1 MKIGLQAL
9 GSAVLGLVAF
19 GLLLFLPA
27 GTFDYW
33 QAWAFIGVFIVTSIG
48 PSIYLAVKDPAAL
61 ERRMQAGPGAE
72 TRTVQKV
79 IVSALFAVFGGLMV
93 FSALDHRFGWSSV
106 PPAVSVAGDVMVAIG
121 LGFALV
127 VVIQNSYAAAN
138 VRVESGQ
145 QVVTTGVYGFVRHPM
160 YLGTLIL
167 TIGTPLALG
176 SWWGLL
182 FLVPGVVVLVF
193 RILDEE
199 KLLRQDLAGYDE
211 YAEQVRYRLVPHVW

>member
-79 IVSALFAVFGGLMV
+79 IVSALFAAFGGLMV

-106 PPAVSVAGDVMVAIG
+106 PPAVSVAGDAVVAIG
-121 LGFALV
+121 LGFAMF

-160 YLGTLIL
+160 YLGGLIL
-167 TIGTPLALG
+167 MIGTPLALG

-182 FLVPGVVVLVF
+182 FLVPGVAVLVF

>member
-1 MKIGLQAL
+1 MRIGLQAL
-9 GSAVLGLVAF
+9 GSSAMGLVAF

-48 PSIYLAVKDPAAL
+48 PSIYLAVNDPAAL

-79 IVSALFAVFGGLMV
+79 IVSALFVVFGGLMV
-93 FSALDHRFGWSSV
+93 FSALDRRFGWSSV
-106 PPAVSVAGDVMVAIG
+106 PPAVSLVGDALVAIG
-121 LGFALV
+121 LGIAMF

-145 QVVTTGVYGFVRHPM
+145 QVVTTGLYGFVRHPM
-160 YLGTLIL
+160 YVGTLIL

-199 KLLRQDLAGYDE
+199 KLLRQHLAGYDE
-211 YAEQVRYRLVPHVW
+211 YAEKVRYRLVPHVW

>member
-9 GSAVLGLVAF
+9 GSAVLGLVVF

-79 IVSALFAVFGGLMV
+79 IVSAIFAVFGGLMV

-106 PPAVSVAGDVMVAIG
+106 PPAVSLAGDVVVAIG

-145 QVVTTGVYGFVRHPM
+145 QVVTTGLYGFVRHPM
-160 YLGTLIL
+160 YVGTLIL

-211 YAEQVRYRLVPHVW
+211 YAEDVRYRLIPHVW

>member
-33 QAWAFIGVFIVTSIG
+33 QAWAFVGVFVVTSIG
-48 PSIYLAVKDPAAL
+48 PSIYLAVTDPAAL
-61 ERRMQAGPGAE
+61 QRRMQAGPGAE

-79 IVSALFAVFGGLMV
+79 VISALFVVFIGMLV
-93 FSALDHRFGWSSV
+93 VSALDHRFGWSSV
-106 PPAVSVAGDVMVAIG
+106 PAAASVAGDALVAVG
-121 LGFALV
+121 LGFATFV
-127 VVIQNSYAAAN
+127 VVRNSYAAAN

-145 QVVTTGVYGFVRHPM
+145 EVVTTGVYGLVRHPM
-160 YLGTLIL
+160 YVGTLVM
-167 TIGTPLALG
+167 TIATPIALG

-182 FLVPGVVVLVF
+182 FLLPGVVVLVV

-199 KLLRQDLAGYDE
+199 QLLRHDLAGYDE
-211 YAEQVRYRLVPHVW
+211 YAQHVRYRLVPHVW